1 MSQLA
6 VADTLASG
14 AQAVSEADFT
24 DLVRDNQAMVFSIAY
39 NFLRDQSL
47 AEELAQD
54 VFLQLYR
61 NLDRLESHH
70 HAKNWLRRTASHRCI
85 DFTRKRSLAKEVDL
99 DSVPE
104 PSSEGAEPDPFL
116 HDRLRKL
123 VASLPEKK
131 RLLVILRF
139 QEEMEL
145 EEIAKVLKIPAR
157 TVRTQLWRTLAL
169 LREKAAHF
177 LGETGP
183 TGDQPVG
190 GEVSE

>member
-6 VADTLASG
+6 VADSVASG
-14 AQAVSEADFT
+14 AEALTEADFA
-24 DLVRDNQAMVFSIAY
+24 DLVRENQAMVFSIAF

-54 VFLQLYR
+54 VFLQLYK
-61 NLDRLESHH
+61 NLERLESHH
-70 HAKNWLRRTASHRCI
+70 HAKNWLRRATSHRCI
-85 DFTRKRSLAKEVDL
+85 DFTRKRGLAKEVNL

-104 PSSEGAEPDPFL
+104 PSSKWPEPDPFL
-116 HDRLRKL
+116 REKLRTL

-131 RLLVILRF
+131 RVLVILRF

-169 LREKAAHF
+169 LREKAAH
-177 LGETGP
+177 LL
-183 TGDQPVG
+183 